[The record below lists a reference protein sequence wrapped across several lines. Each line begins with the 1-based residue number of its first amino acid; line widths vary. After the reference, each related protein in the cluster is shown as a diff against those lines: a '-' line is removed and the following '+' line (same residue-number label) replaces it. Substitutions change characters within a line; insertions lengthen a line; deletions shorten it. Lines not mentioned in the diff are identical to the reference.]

1 MDNRNMRKPI
11 VGKYILDTLS
21 IGMYNNPL
29 MLMREYVQNSVD
41 AIDEFKKKEGLFDNQ
56 AIDIRIDGRNR
67 SIRIV
72 DNGTGLSAD
81 YAKNALHDIGRS
93 LKKIPL
99 DRGFRGIGRLG
110 GLGYCEALTF
120 TTKAKGEQNY
130 SVSRWDCKKLRSLI
144 KDDQEVVNIVDLID
158 QVAEF
163 TVLTYS
169 KKRDDHFFM
178 VEMSEVKSS
187 RDILLNV
194 PVVKAYLSQ
203 VTPVP
208 FDSKRFAY
216 ADMIN
221 AELRNRAPKYDT
233 YNICLNGEQVI
244 KQYSDAVPLGKE
256 SKDSISDIEFI
267 ELQNGAEL
275 LGFGWIAK
283 LNLLG
288 SINSTSLVDG
298 IRVRC
303 GNILVGDKNIFAELF
318 REKRFS
324 SYLVGEIH
332 TIDSRL
338 IPNSRR
344 DDFEDNA
351 TKDDFLDCF
360 VKTIGLPY
368 SRKIREVSAARSN
381 VNKIAAQN
389 AVLEKTK
396 KILKEGYV
404 SPKQKEGV
412 IVELKALLKASNGD
426 SESIEALIKD
436 LRNSSHFLDTADI
449 KISNSRKL
457 LLKNMFDI
465 IFDGSSNKKDAE
477 KIIRKITASAT
488 EC

>member
-1 MDNRNMRKPI
+1 MDNSNVRKPI

-41 AIDEFKKKEGLFDNQ
+41 AIDEFKKKEDIFENQ

-67 SIRIV
+67 SIRIL

-81 YAKNALHDIGRS
+81 YAQNALHDIGRS

-120 TTKAKGEQNY
+120 TTKAKGEKTY

-163 TVLTYS
+163 NVLAYS
-169 KKRDDHFFM
+169 KKREDHFFM
-178 VEMSEVKSS
+178 VEMSEVKSP

-194 PVVKAYLSQ
+194 PIVKAYLSQ

-216 ADMIN
+216 ADIID
-221 AELRNRAPKYDT
+221 AELRKRTPKYDT

-244 KQYSDAVPLGKE
+244 KQYSDAVPLGKK
-256 SKDSISDIEFI
+256 SKDTISDIEFI

-303 GNILVGDKNIFAELF
+303 GNILVGDKKIFAELF

-368 SRKIREVSAARSN
+368 SKQIREVSAARSN
-381 VNKIAAQN
+381 VNKIAAQH

-396 KILKEGYV
+396 RIIKEGYV
-404 SPKQKEGV
+404 SVKQKDGV
-412 IVELKALLKASNGD
+412 IADLKTLLKSLNGD
-426 SESIEALIKD
+426 SESVADLIKE
-436 LRNSSHFLDTADI
+436 LRHSSHLLDLT
-449 KISNSRKL
+449 SNKLSPSKKL
-457 LLKNMFDI
+457 LLKDIFDI
-465 IFDGSSNKKDAE
+465 IYEGSSIKKDAE
-477 KIIRKITASAT
+477 KIIKKISNTVTSS
-488 EC
+488 

>member
-1 MDNRNMRKPI
+1 MDNINVRKPI

-29 MLMREYVQNSVD
+29 MLIREYIQNSVD
-41 AIDEFKKKEGLFDNQ
+41 SFDEFKKKEGLFDNQ
-56 AIDIRIDGRNR
+56 EIDIRIDGRKR
-67 SIRIV
+67 SVRFF

-93 LKKIPL
+93 FKKIPL

-110 GLGYCEALTF
+110 GLGYCETLTF
-120 TTKAKGEQNY
+120 TTKAKREKHY

-144 KDDQEVVNIVDLID
+144 KDDQELENIVDLID
-158 QVAEF
+158 EVAEF
-163 TVLTYS
+163 IMLPYS

-178 VEMSEVKSS
+178 VEMSEVKSP

-194 PVVKAYLSQ
+194 PIVKAYLSQ
-203 VTPVP
+203 VAPVP
-208 FDSKRFAY
+208 FDRKLFAY
-216 ADMIN
+216 TDIID
-221 AELRNRAPKYDT
+221 AELRKRAPKYDT
-233 YNICLNGEQVI
+233 YNICLNGEQII
-244 KQYSDAVPLGKE
+244 KQYSDDVPLGKE
-256 SKDSISDIEFI
+256 TRDSISDIEFI
-267 ELQNGAEL
+267 ELRNGTEL
-275 LGFGWIAK
+275 LGFGWIAN

-332 TIDSRL
+332 TTDSRL

-351 TKDDFLDCF
+351 TKDEFVDCF
-360 VKTIGLPY
+360 VRTIGLPY
-368 SRKIREVSAARSN
+368 SKKIREVSTARSN
-381 VNKIAAQN
+381 VNKIAAQD

-396 KILKEGYV
+396 RILEEGYV
-404 SPKQKEGV
+404 SAKQKDGV
-412 IVELKALLKASNGD
+412 IAELKALLKASNGD

-436 LRNSSHFLDTADI
+436 LQNSSHFLDRTGSKVSSSKKRFLKDI
-449 KISNSRKL
+449 L
-457 LLKNMFDI
+457 DI
-465 IFDGSSNKKDAE
+465 IFEGCSNKKDAE
-477 KIIRKITASAT
+477 KIIKRIANAVTSS
-488 EC
+488 